1 MRLRLAE
8 HAWGWEG
15 AIIIPLSVGEKS
27 RSEERGPFLCRDF
40 AGSPSLTSE
49 SLGHGRDAASLWQ
62 GWQRSW
68 RSWALLSTRAGPIWP
83 STSQLVTPP
92 LVFWADPG
100 RRTSLRATPAS
111 VPTGRVPSG
120 AWLAFRAPLR
130 TGLWGAGCARFTGY
144 GWTGCSG
151 NKGTQARGHF
161 PSATQGCVCGRGT
174 LPRLAQVL
182 WGLAQPC
189 EDSHVGNVLRR
200 RGWSSSGLPPQLG
213 RAPHA
218 DG

>member
-49 SLGHGRDAASLWQ
+49 SLGQGRDAASLWQ

-83 STSQLVTPP
+83 STSQLVTSP
-92 LVFWADPG
+92 L
-100 RRTSLRATPAS
+100 L
-111 VPTGRVPSG
+111 
-120 AWLAFRAPLR
+120 
-130 TGLWGAGCARFTGY
+130 
-144 GWTGCSG
+144 
-151 NKGTQARGHF
+151 
-161 PSATQGCVCGRGT
+161 
-174 LPRLAQVL
+174 
-182 WGLAQPC
+182 
-189 EDSHVGNVLRR
+189 
-200 RGWSSSGLPPQLG
+200 SSGLTQAGGHRCVPPQPRSPQAECPQVHGSPSEPLSGQVRGELG
-213 RAPHA
+213 VPGSLGMAARVAQGTKVRRRAVTSPLPRRA
-218 DG
+218 ACAGEAPFLD

>member
-1 MRLRLAE
+1 MAAQLEIMGPALHQGGTHLA
-8 HAWGWEG
+8 
-15 AIIIPLSVGEKS
+15 
-27 RSEERGPFLCRDF
+27 FYF
-40 AGSPSLTSE
+40 AACHFP
-49 SLGHGRDAASLWQ
+49 
-62 GWQRSW
+62 
-68 RSWALLSTRAGPIWP
+68 
-83 STSQLVTPP
+83 TP
-92 LVFWADPG
+92 VFWADPG

-120 AWLAFRAPLR
+120 AWLAFRAPLW
-130 TGLWGAGCARFTGY
+130 TGSWGAGCARFTGY
-144 GWTGCSG
+144 GCTGCSG

-213 RAPHA
+213 RDPTQMVDNGTCPEDASEKR
-218 DG
+218 GQ